1 MYVKLSYEKKLR
13 EMYEN
18 NMRSSLSVTLISA
31 HYTKIMS
38 KSGLK
43 WGVVVSYGGFCYL
56 LYVKFNALIFL
67 SSTTNR

>member
-1 MYVKLSYEKKLR
+1 MSKCHIKKKLR

-43 WGVVVSYGGFCYL
+43 WGIVYNILYCINECITEL
-56 LYVKFNALIFL
+56 L
-67 SSTTNR
+67 

>member
-18 NMRSSLSVTLISA
+18 IMRSSLSVTLISA

-43 WGVVVSYGGFCYL
+43 WGIVY
-56 LYVKFNALIFL
+56 NIFYCI
-67 SSTTNR
+67 SECITEYIM